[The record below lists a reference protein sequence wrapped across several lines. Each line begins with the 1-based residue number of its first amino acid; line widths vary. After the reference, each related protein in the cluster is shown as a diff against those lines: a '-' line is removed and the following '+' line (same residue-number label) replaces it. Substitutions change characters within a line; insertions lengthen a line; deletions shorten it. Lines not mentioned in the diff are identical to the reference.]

1 MNRPNT
7 LMIIFV
13 GINWFESLI
22 TTYMKK
28 FFKYLGLVFLLLLIC
43 LIVWI
48 SHNLKDQHPDYNV
61 DLKILNNAPAQL
73 SAGFSAMPITPTVPD
88 RWDDKN
94 KNAEYE
100 PKKGE
105 TFTDGNGNGKF
116 DPVWIAGFG
125 ENRAA
130 NGIHDDLWARA
141 MVIDDGKTRL
151 AIVVLDAIGFM
162 NNDVID
168 VRNRVSKESG
178 ITYAIISSTHTH
190 EGPDLLGLWGPNPI
204 TSGINPAHME
214 YVKNQTAKAIDNA
227 AKSIRPVRLS
237 ISQDLTGAANL
248 VIDTRK
254 PEVFDSGL
262 RMLQFLD
269 KENGKT
275 LGTLIS
281 WGDHPET
288 LWSDNLLLTSD
299 FPHFVREGIEK
310 GVFKKDSLMRPGVGG
325 VAIYASA
332 CVGGLMTTHPRLTI
346 KDPFT
351 GEEFK
356 APTFEKAAAQGKQLA
371 NLALTAM
378 AKPEEVIDSAAISL
392 IAKTVPLPLNNPM
405 FKLAAMLGVMKRG
418 TTGWMKMKSELS
430 VIKIGP
436 ISMVTIPG
444 ELYPEILNGG
454 IESPEGQD
462 YKIAPVEVPAIR
474 DLMPGKYKFMFG
486 LANDEIGYIVPKSQ
500 WDEKA
505 PFTYGRDSGP
515 YGEVNSLGPE
525 TAPTIHRNIK
535 AMLEEL
541 K

>member
-1 MNRPNT
+1 
-7 LMIIFV
+7 
-13 GINWFESLI
+13 
-22 TTYMKK
+22 MKK
-28 FFKYLGLVFLLLLIC
+28 FFKYLGLIVLLLIIA
-43 LIVWI
+43 LSFWFGN
-48 SHNLKDQHPDYNV
+48 NLRDKQPDYKV
-61 DLKILNNAPAQL
+61 DLKILNNPSSQL
-73 SAGFSAMPITPTVPD
+73 SAGFCALPITPSVPD

-94 KNAEYE
+94 KNA
-100 PKKGE
+100 KFDKGE

-125 ENRAA
+125 NNKPA
-130 NGIHDDLWARA
+130 NGIHDDVWARA

-168 VRNRVSKESG
+168 LRGKISKESG
-178 ITYAIISSTHTH
+178 ITYAIVTSTHTH
-190 EGPDLLGLWGPNPI
+190 EGPDLLGLWGKNPLN
-204 TSGINPAHME
+204 TGVNAAHME
-214 YVKNQTAKAIDNA
+214 YVKNQAAKAIDTA
-227 AKSIRPVRLS
+227 AKNLRPARFSV
-237 ISQDLTGAANL
+237 SQDLTGAIPL
-248 VIDTRK
+248 VKDTRK

-262 RMLQFLD
+262 RMIQVLD
-269 KENGKT
+269 KETNNT

-281 WGDHPET
+281 WGNHPET

-299 FPHFVREGIEK
+299 FPHYVREGIEK
-310 GVFKKDSLMRPGVGG
+310 GVYNKDSLMKAGVGG
-325 VAIYASA
+325 VAVYVSA
-332 CVGGLMTTHPRLTI
+332 CVGGLMTTHPSLTV
-346 KDPFT
+346 KDPFS

-356 APTFEKAAAQGKQLA
+356 APTFEKAAAEGKA
-371 NLALTAM
+371 VASLALNAM
-378 AKPEEVIDSAAISL
+378 EKPEEIIDSASISI
-392 IAKTVPLPLNNPM
+392 IAKTLPIPLKNTL
-405 FKLAAMLGVMKRG
+405 FKIAAMTGLMKRG
-418 TTGWMKMKSELS
+418 MTGWMNMKSELS

-436 ISMVTIPG
+436 ITIVTIPG

-454 IESPEGQD
+454 VESPAGQD
-462 YKIAPVEVPAIR
+462 FAIAPVEVPSIR

-486 LANDEIGYIVPKSQ
+486 LANDEIGYIIPKSQ

-505 PFTYGRDSGP
+505 PFTYGKAGSP

>member
-1 MNRPNT
+1 
-7 LMIIFV
+7 
-13 GINWFESLI
+13 
-22 TTYMKK
+22 MKK
-28 FFKYLGLVFLLLLIC
+28 IFKYLGIIILVLVLSGLAWFGI
-43 LIVWI
+43 
-48 SHNLKDQHPDYNV
+48 NLRDQHPDYSI
-61 DLKILNNAPAQL
+61 DLKILNNTPSQL
-73 SAGFSAMPITPTVPD
+73 YAGFSAFPITPAVPD

-100 PKKGE
+100 PDQGE
-105 TFTDGNGNGKF
+105 TYTDGNGNGKF

-125 ENRAA
+125 NNKPA

-168 VRNRVSKESG
+168 IRNRISKEAG
-178 ITYAIISSTHTH
+178 ITYSIISSTHTH
-190 EGPDLLGLWGPNPI
+190 EGPDLLGLWGQSPFK
-204 TSGINPAHME
+204 SGINPAHME
-214 YVKNQTAKAIDNA
+214 YVKNQAAKAIETAVKNLC
-227 AKSIRPVRLS
+227 PVRLS
-237 ISQDLTGAANL
+237 IAQDLTGAQPL
-248 VIDTRK
+248 VIDTRS

-262 RMLQFLD
+262 RMIQVLE
-269 KENGKT
+269 KNSGKT
-275 LGTLIS
+275 LGTLVS

-310 GVFKKDSLMRPGVGG
+310 GVFSKDSLVKAGVGG
-325 VAIYASA
+325 VAVYASA
-332 CVGGLMTTHPRLTI
+332 AVGGLMTTHPRLTV
-346 KDPFT
+346 KDPFS

-356 APTFEKAAAQGKQLA
+356 EPTFEKAAAQGKALA
-371 NLALTAM
+371 NLALLAM
-378 AKPEEVIDSAAISL
+378 DKPEMVIDSAAISL
-392 IAKTVPLPLNNPM
+392 VARTVPLPLDNSM
-405 FKLAAMLGVMKRG
+405 FKIAAMMGIMKRG
-418 TTGWMKMKSELS
+418 TTGWMKMKSEMA
-430 VIKIGP
+430 VVKIGP
-436 ISMVTIPG
+436 ISMITIPG

-454 IESPEGQD
+454 VEAPEGQD
-462 YKIAPVEVPAIR
+462 YKISPVEVPALR

-500 WDEKA
+500 WDENA
-505 PFTYGRDSGP
+505 PYTYGKNGRP

-525 TAPTIHRNIK
+525 TAPTIHKTIK

>member
-1 MNRPNT
+1 
-7 LMIIFV
+7 
-13 GINWFESLI
+13 
-22 TTYMKK
+22 MKK

-73 SAGFSAMPITPTVPD
+73 SAGFSAMPITPAVPD

-474 DLMPGKYKFMFG
+474 YLMPGKYKFMFG

>member
-1 MNRPNT
+1 
-7 LMIIFV
+7 
-13 GINWFESLI
+13 
-22 TTYMKK
+22 MKK
-28 FFKYLGLVFLLLLIC
+28 FFKYLGFCFLLLVIC
-43 LIVWI
+43 LLVWI
-48 SHNLKDQHPDYNV
+48 GSNLKDQHPDYKV
-61 DLKILNNAPAQL
+61 DLKILNNTPSQL
-73 SAGFSAMPITPTVPD
+73 FAGFSALPITPAVPD

-94 KNAEYE
+94 KNAEYD
-100 PKKGE
+100 PGQGE

-125 ENRAA
+125 NNKPA
-130 NGIHDDLWARA
+130 NGIHDEVWARA

-178 ITYAIISSTHTH
+178 ITYAIIASTHTH
-190 EGPDLLGLWGPNPI
+190 EGPDLLGLWGKTPFQC
-204 TSGINPAHME
+204 GVNPAHLE
-214 YVKNQTAKAIDNA
+214 YVKNQAAKAIDQA
-227 AKSIRPVRLS
+227 AKNIRPVRLS
-237 ISQDLTGAANL
+237 VSQDLTGAIPL

-262 RMLQFLD
+262 RMIQVLD
-269 KENGKT
+269 KETGKT

-288 LWSDNLLLTSD
+288 LWSNNLMITSD
-299 FPHFVREGIEK
+299 FPHYVREGIEK
-310 GVFKKDSLMRPGVGG
+310 GVFSKDSLMKAGVGG

-332 CVGGLMTTHPRLTI
+332 AVGGLMTTHPRLAV
-346 KDPFT
+346 KDPFS

-356 APTFEKAAAQGKQLA
+356 EPTFEKAAAQGKQLA
-371 NLALTAM
+371 NLALNAM
-378 AKPEEVIDSAAISL
+378 DKPEEIIDSASIS
-392 IAKTVPLPLNNPM
+392 IVAKTLALPLENTM

-418 TTGWMKMKSELS
+418 TTGWMKMKSELA
-430 VIKIGP
+430 VVKIGP

-454 IESPEGQD
+454 IEAPEGQD
-462 YKIAPVEVPAIR
+462 YKILPVEVPSIR
-474 DLMPGKYKFMFG
+474 EMMPGKYKFMFG

-505 PFTYGRDSGP
+505 PYTYGRDSGP

-525 TAPTIHRNIK
+525 TAPTIHKNIK
-535 AMLEEL
+535 SMLEEL